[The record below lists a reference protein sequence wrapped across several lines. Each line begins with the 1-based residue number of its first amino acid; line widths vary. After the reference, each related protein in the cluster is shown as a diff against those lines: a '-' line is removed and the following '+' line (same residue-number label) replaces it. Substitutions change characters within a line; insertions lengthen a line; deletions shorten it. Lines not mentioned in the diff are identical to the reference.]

1 MKKVVVIG
9 AGAAGMM
16 AAYFAAREGAHVT
29 IIEKNKILGRK
40 IRITGKGRCNVTNA
54 SDLDTIINNIYR
66 NGNFMYSSLYSFTND
81 ALIDLFESFG
91 LKLKTERGNRVFPL
105 SDKAIDVVKAMEKML
120 DSQAVNIKTGAKV
133 RSILLDG
140 NKVKGLILS
149 NGTKIFADKIIL
161 ATGGKSYPLTGSA
174 GDGYTMAKECGH
186 RVTNLYPSLIGMET
200 VQDIKRDMVGLNLR
214 NISIKLYKNSKEI
227 YQGFGELEFREYG
240 LDGPVIKSASCYIDD
255 FQKNNYRI
263 LLDLK
268 PALSN
273 EKLDAR
279 ILRDFEKYSN
289 NSFETGLKD
298 LLHKKM
304 IDYIIDKVG
313 IDRKKPVHQVSKE
326 ERHRLLSLIKGID
339 FDIKRLRPIDEA
351 IITEGGIEVKEVN
364 PSTMESKLV
373 EGLYFAGEIL
383 DVNAFTGGFNLQ
395 IAFSTGYL
403 AGTSSAREK

>member
-1 MKKVVVIG
+1 MKKVIVIG

-81 ALIDLFESFG
+81 DLIDLFESFG

-161 ATGGKSYPLTGSA
+161 ATGGKSYPLTGST

-227 YQGFGELEFREYG
+227 YQDFGELEFREYG
-240 LDGPVIKSASCYIDD
+240 LDGPVIKSGSCYIDD